1 MHAAR
6 RCHQGRSA
14 GQERSLAGRAGP
26 RLRHP
31 PTDQSLAA
39 GLRGGH
45 RPSPCQGSRGNHQP
59 VTGLGPPATPVS
71 SLLPSLLLREGSPS
85 KLMSRCPR
93 SPLWGKAL
101 GSPWRT
107 QPHCRVRCCRCRRA
121 PWGCHI
127 RASTGTGLSVQ
138 VLPGDRGQGSV
149 PEGLAPVCAWCGC
162 QTAKGA
168 GVRYGDGCWHLPGKI
183 WAHRFEA
190 RPSAMCLAHGHLG
203 A

>member
-1 MHAAR
+1 M
-6 RCHQGRSA
+6 QVRSVPWQA
-14 GQERSLAGRAGP
+14 
-26 RLRHP
+26 
-31 PTDQSLAA
+31 
-39 GLRGGH
+39 
-45 RPSPCQGSRGNHQP
+45 
-59 VTGLGPPATPVS
+59 GLGPGCAIHPQTRAWLQASGVGTSPAPVRGAEETINLS
-71 SLLPSLLLREGSPS
+71 PDWDHLLLLSAPCYPPSLLREGSPS

-107 QPHCRVRCCRCRRA
+107 QPHCRVRCCRCRQA

-138 VLPGDRGQGSV
+138 ILPGDSGQGSV
-149 PEGLAPVCAWCGC
+149 PESLAPVCAWCGC

-183 WAHRFEA
+183 WAHRFET